1 MALAPLNVIG
11 SPNTHDQ
18 HAAWILTGRMDFAA
32 DRMAG
37 RKLYGA
43 IKASTIAHGS
53 VKSVDATAALAEPG
67 VKAVITYKD
76 CPFWSQTILQWGQEV
91 AGVIADDWYTAVRA
105 TALVNVTYDVSPT
118 VFDPDAA
125 MQASSPLAGARPDA
139 NLQATTTLKRGDVAA
154 GMASADVQF
163 NTVQPWTTTY
173 QHNCLEMHQSVA
185 WWTGDDLYIWGPSQN
200 AFSAKNSYV
209 NTLGMPSNK
218 VHFFTHGTGG
228 ALGDKTG
235 NPSGGPAAC
244 MSRAVGGAPV
254 YLLYSRHDNMLFNT
268 RMFSIRSNINW
279 GAKKDGTIVAVDA
292 TYYSNNGRNASA
304 PAGNAHF
311 GLKNTYTI
319 PNASM
324 IVNTI
329 VTNQPARGYYRC
341 VNDPPGCFNTDMA
354 LYKLADKL
362 GMDPWAL
369 IQKNLRAGDQPD
381 QDQSKPTFWGGN
393 GIVDCFNKV
402 YSASSYA
409 TKYHAPNTKTLADGR
424 KHGIAI
430 VGHVD
435 SHGGVNGA
443 TRGALVTMCA
453 DGTALINMGGSRAT
467 SCAPTTMVHITAEM
481 LGMKYADVRC
491 GEWGN
496 TDVGLDAGGQNGSG
510 FTGGAGGA
518 FYNAA
523 LDLKNKLFAVAIK
536 KAPFSTIAGITI
548 DQLSAKDSS
557 VFLTADPTKTMTY
570 RTLMSGTA
578 PQAGYGVGWAS
589 TLRTHTVG
597 TGKIGD
603 TCNTNGMC
611 AAVVEVAV
619 DTETGVV
626 EVTGDWNAVDTGRTI
641 NRPGMIKELY
651 SGCELHYVQAFV
663 YGDIYDPA
671 TGACISSQFT
681 ESMLPTFKDMKVEA
695 YNVYDI
701 ESDDAAGPYGAHGIG
716 EPASSNY
723 QAIIC
728 AIFNATGVWIDPD
741 KGACTPNKILKALGK
756 A

>member
-1 MALAPLNVIG
+1 MALTPLNVIG
-11 SPNTHDQ
+11 DPNTHDQ
-18 HAAWILTGRMDFAA
+18 HAAWILTGKMDFAG
-32 DRMAG
+32 DRMPGA
-37 RKLYGA
+37 KLFGA

-53 VKSVDATAALAEPG
+53 VKSIDATKALQEPG
-67 VKAVITYKD
+67 VKAVITYKE
-76 CPFWSQTILQWGQEV
+76 CPFWMQSIMQWGQEV
-91 AGVIADDWYTAVRA
+91 AGVVADDWYTAVRA
-105 TALVNVTYDVSPT
+105 TTLIDVTYDVSPT
-118 VFDPDAA
+118 VFDPDEALKA
-125 MQASSPLAGARPDA
+125 TSPLAGPRPDA
-139 NLQATTTLKRGDVAA
+139 NMQATTTLKRGDINA
-154 GMASADVQF
+154 GFQTADV
-163 NTVQPWTTTY
+163 TLDTTQPWTTTY
-173 QHNCLEMHQSVA
+173 QHNCLEPHQSVA
-185 WWTGDDLYIWGPSQN
+185 WWIGDDVYIWGPSQN

-209 NTLGMPSNK
+209 NTLNMPSNK

-268 RMFSIRSNINW
+268 RMFSIRSTIKL
-279 GAKKDGTIVAVDA
+279 GAKKDGTLVACDA
-292 TYYSNNGRNASA
+292 TFYANNGRNASA

-329 VTNQPARGYYRC
+329 VTNQPQRGYYRC
-341 VNDPPGCFNTDMA
+341 VNDPPGAFNYDVA
-354 LYKLADKL
+354 LYKLAAQMA
-362 GMDPWAL
+362 MDPYAL
-369 IQKNLRAGDQPD
+369 IVKNLRSNTAPD
-381 QDQSKPTFWGGN
+381 QDSPFRVWGG
-393 GIVDCFNKV
+393 IAVDQCIDKV
-402 YSASSYA
+402 YTSSLYAS
-409 TKYHAPNTKTLADGR
+409 KYHAPGAKTLADGR
-424 KHGIAI
+424 LHGIAI

-523 LDLKNKLFAVAIK
+523 LDLKNKLFTVALT

-548 DQLSAKDSS
+548 ADLDAKNSS
-557 VFLTADPTKTMTY
+557 VFLKSDATKTATY
-570 RTLMSGTA
+570 RTIMSGTA
-578 PQAGYGVGWAS
+578 PQAGYGVGWAA
-589 TLRTHTVG
+589 TLRSHTVG

-603 TCNTNGMC
+603 LCNTNGNC
-611 AAVVEVAV
+611 ATVAEVAV
-619 DTETGVV
+619 DTETGQV
-626 EVTGDWNAVDTGRTI
+626 EVLGDWNAVDTGRTI

-651 SGCELHYVQAFV
+651 SGCELHQVQAFI
-663 YGDIYDPA
+663 YGDVYDPT

-681 ESMLPTFKDMKVEA
+681 EAMLPTFKDMKTEVF
-695 YNVYDI
+695 NVYDI

-723 QAIIC
+723 SAIIC
-728 AIFNATGVWIDPD
+728 AIFNATGKWVDPD
-741 KGACTPNKILKALGK
+741 KGPCTPNVVLKALGK